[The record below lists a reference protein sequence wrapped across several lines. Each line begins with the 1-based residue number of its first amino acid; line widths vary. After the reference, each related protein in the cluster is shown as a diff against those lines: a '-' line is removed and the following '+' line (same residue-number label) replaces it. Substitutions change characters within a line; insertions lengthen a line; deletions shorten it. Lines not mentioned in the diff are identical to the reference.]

1 MDRQWTHTGWK
12 ASYILSY
19 ISPSRNVFLFR
30 SISSLS
36 EKSATIFKSSP
47 FFFSFLVPGYFTF
60 HHRNY
65 RLSVAS
71 TRRRTL
77 AKSTTPSLLLS
88 TKQNTIEKLLFLARR
103 NIFRETKFRFVPQ
116 KISLSLSYVIL
127 QYYNKWKI

>member
-19 ISPSRNVFLFR
+19 ISPSRNFFFARFLH
-30 SISSLS
+30 
-36 EKSATIFKSSP
+36 SP
-47 FFFSFLVPGYFTF
+47 KRARRYLNLRHFFFSFLVPGYFTF